1 MTADYYNV
9 NQIVITITVAIPG
22 IFSLPEQINTVLG
35 YWYIVMNLQDD
46 KFCVS
51 MTRKHLKE
59 FIVSGRSNLYNSV
72 PEQPAEDLLIL
83 SFYRKSSLS
92 ATLMTSY

>member
-35 YWYIVMNLQDD
+35 YWYIVMNLQD
-46 KFCVS
+46 VS
-51 MTRKHLKE
+51 S
-59 FIVSGRSNLYNSV
+59 VS
-72 PEQPAEDLLIL
+72 Q
-83 SFYRKSSLS
+83 
-92 ATLMTSY
+92 